1 MVRVSDDAMN
11 TVVSLQVV
19 SLLHKVDSLQPSFC
33 IKQFKTI

>member
-11 TVVSLQVV
+11 TVVSQQVV
-19 SLLHKVDSLQPSFC
+19 SLLHKVDSLQPSLC